1 MRTPYAQASLRRA
14 LCRHGRGHAWR
25 PGPRPANPSFR
36 RPRQQLGAVH
46 GPSLESQGL
55 GPGPGPGPP
64 PAFAA
69 CFGGTSCAAMV
80 VQRGVDGERGTADWE
95 PAARE
100 RGSG

>member
-1 MRTPYAQASLRRA
+1 MPRQASA
-14 LCRHGRGHAWR
+14 GPCAATDGVTHGGQGHAR
-25 PGPRPANPSFR
+25 RIR